1 MRWTRLNSQSGWTHP
16 RHSGS
21 ERTRSRFPA
30 VAPALLIWA
39 LTTAPLAAV
48 EPNPEKKLSVEVV
61 QGQGVE
67 HDVTKPGESGI
78 ALRVADEARKPVVGA
93 VVVLQLPQKGP
104 GGVFSNGTRF
114 QTILTDA
121 NGQVAVQ
128 GFRHNSLP
136 GEFSIV
142 ATVSYRD
149 YQSVTLNIEQKNV
162 TPPPPDERLPVET
175 TKRDSRRLITL
186 VAIIGGAAAGAALGF
201 SGGGGNGGPATPQ
214 APPAGRPPTSVNPGN
229 PNFGPPR

>member
-1 MRWTRLNSQSGWTHP
+1 MWSLVTAS
-16 RHSGS
+16 
-21 ERTRSRFPA
+21 
-30 VAPALLIWA
+30 AL
-39 LTTAPLAAV
+39 AV

-67 HDVTKPGESGI
+67 HDVTALGESGI
-78 ALRVADEARKPVVGA
+78 ALRVTDEAQKPVVGA
-93 VVVLQLPQKGP
+93 VVVLQLPQRGP
-104 GGVFSNGTRF
+104 GGAFSNGTRF
-114 QTILTDA
+114 QTVLTDA
-121 NGQVAVQ
+121 NGQAAVQ

-162 TPPPPDERLPVET
+162 TPPPPDEGLPVQT

-201 SGGGGNGGPATPQ
+201 SGGGGNGGPTPPQ
-214 APPAGRPPTSVNPGN
+214 TPPAGGPPTNINPGN